1 MKRLTRVN
9 SIYFILIALLA
20 IFLNQSM
27 VINKANLSFSDFV
40 CVLLVFVL
48 IVMRRFTLPYAPL
61 MFFLFISCWVLSVGV
76 FYVPNKLPFLNKMPN
91 FIIEYIKLFMC
102 FIYFAIGYNI
112 TKMKNMHKFL
122 LFFAW
127 TAFIVGLFG
136 IIVYLLPENALR
148 NIMYFGG
155 YRLKGL
161 MNDPNYFSIL
171 QILAFVYFSRID
183 MKKNIYKFAVLTV
196 LIISILF
203 SGSKTGV
210 VVLLCYVGLLFLEYL
225 LKFRYKIKTLF
236 WGCLF
241 VLCFFIFA
249 KFSWIYSNYL
259 LNFMPSLERIVHLI
273 TNFGRAIEEGGSART
288 LCWNIAIDL
297 IEEFPITGVG
307 LGNYTVTADLFSGI
321 ALLAHNTY
329 LQMFAEWGLLWASV
343 FFIYIIWVILRITL
357 SMKRDKINIILRD
370 MLIVFLLAFMGISL
384 NNARI
389 FWICLGMSSFIIL
402 GISKSETDIFNEQ

>member
-1 MKRLTRVN
+1 
-9 SIYFILIALLA
+9 
-20 IFLNQSM
+20 
-27 VINKANLSFSDFV
+27 
-40 CVLLVFVL
+40 
-48 IVMRRFTLPYAPL
+48 
-61 MFFLFISCWVLSVGV
+61 
-76 FYVPNKLPFLNKMPN
+76 
-91 FIIEYIKLFMC
+91 
-102 FIYFAIGYNI
+102 
-112 TKMKNMHKFL
+112 
-122 LFFAW
+122 
-127 TAFIVGLFG
+127 
-136 IIVYLLPENALR
+136 
-148 NIMYFGG
+148 
-155 YRLKGL
+155 
-161 MNDPNYFSIL
+161 
-171 QILAFVYFSRID
+171 
-183 MKKNIYKFAVLTV
+183 